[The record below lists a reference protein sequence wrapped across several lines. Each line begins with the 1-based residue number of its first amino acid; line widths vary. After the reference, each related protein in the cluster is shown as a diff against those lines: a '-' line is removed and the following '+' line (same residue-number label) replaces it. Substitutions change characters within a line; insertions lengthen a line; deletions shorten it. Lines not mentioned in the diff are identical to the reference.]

1 MIVDFCAY
9 IGEWPTYALPHA
21 TTDGLLHVMDR
32 AGIDAACVSLTG
44 GMFRF
49 DTQNA
54 NEQLAQLLEGER
66 DRLWPVGMLDPT
78 LPTWRKDLQ
87 QGIEQWH
94 FAGFRLHPNYGGYS
108 LDDAAVI
115 ECAHALAEAQLPLF
129 IALHVDEE
137 RFQHPAM
144 RVPPVSLAE
153 IEALIKAAPQTTVV
167 LNNLRVDSAQTL
179 LQSGVPLENLY
190 LDINAMDVP
199 FDGLHTLVTN
209 FGSDRLLFGSQIP
222 FLYPE
227 AARMVLAYANLSA
240 TAVQAILE
248 KNWQGSSVLAQLG
261 ERQVVH
267 TQGTKG
273 ASLP

>member
-9 IGEWPTYALPHA
+9 IGEWPTYSLPHA
-21 TTDGLLHVMDR
+21 TVEGLLHVMDR
-32 AGIDAACVSLTG
+32 ARIDAACVSLTG

-54 NEQLAQLLEGER
+54 NEQLAQMVEGER
-66 DRLWPVGMLDPT
+66 DRLWPVGVLDPT
-78 LPTWRKDLQ
+78 LPTWRRDFQ
-87 QGIEQWH
+87 EGIEQWH

-108 LDDAAVI
+108 LNDPAVI
-115 ECAHALAEAQLPLF
+115 ECVHALADANLPLF
-129 IALHVDEE
+129 IASYVDEE

-144 RVPPVSLAE
+144 RVPPVPLAE
-153 IEALIKAAPQTTVV
+153 IETLIKAAPQATIV

-209 FGSDRLLFGSQIP
+209 YGSDRLLFGSQIP

-227 AARMVLAYANLSA
+227 AARMVLAYANLPDA
-240 TAVQAILE
+240 TVQAILAD
-248 KNWQGSSVLAQLG
+248 NWQGSPVLAQPG
-261 ERQVVH
+261 QTQVGH
-267 TQGTKG
+267 TRGIKG